1 MSNQSQ
7 MLSSSLL
14 KGYVIYLEVNI
25 VILQLA
31 LRNQRR
37 LHWAKLRALWDASL
51 GEDSTQEAVD
61 EEDLWQTGTGFRHHR
76 PVRDG
81 VQGAVLQTHRGV
93 GTVTLL
99 TP

>member
-1 MSNQSQ
+1 
-7 MLSSSLL
+7 MLSFFSLQV
-14 KGYVIYLEVNI
+14 YFIYFEMNVVL
-25 VILQLA
+25 LQLT

-37 LHWAKLRALWDASL
+37 LHRTELRALWDASL

-61 EEDLWQTGTGFRHHR
+61 EEDQRQTGAGFGHHR

-81 VQGAVLQTHRGV
+81 VHRAVLQTHRGV
-93 GTVTLL
+93 GTVTLF

>member
-1 MSNQSQ
+1 
-7 MLSSSLL
+7 MLLLSLL
-14 KGYVIYLEVNI
+14 QGDFIHLEMNV
-25 VILQLA
+25 VLLQLA

-51 GEDSTQEAVD
+51 GEDSTQEAID
-61 EEDLWQTGTGFRHHR
+61 EEDLRQAGTGFGHHR

-81 VQGAVLQTHRGV
+81 VQRAVLQTHRGV